1 MSAITNNL
9 TNIEWWFNGLFFT
22 LLAFTPKLYFY
33 TIPRFKRFFRN
44 RSTKELKAI
53 RLIRQDDVKVLRE
66 VFHEKCLFLI
76 FILGATVYIY
86 SFVAN
91 NIFLDI
97 ETYNQD
103 KMAHKLNII
112 FTLSIPVYVL
122 EIMYIRRR
130 YYIKT
135 LFKYRDRLKK

>member
-1 MSAITNNL
+1 MSSILNNL
-9 TNIEWWFNGLFFT
+9 TNFEWWFNGLFFT

-33 TIPRFKRFFRN
+33 ITPRFKRFFRN
-44 RSTKELKAI
+44 RSAKELKAI
-53 RLIRQDDVKVLRE
+53 RLIRHDHVKVLRE

-76 FILGATVYIY
+76 FILGAMVYIY

-91 NIFLDI
+91 NIFSDI
-97 ETYNQD
+97 EIYNQD
-103 KMAHKLNII
+103 KMTHKLNII
-112 FTLSIPVYVL
+112 FTLSIPVYIL

-130 YYIKT
+130 SYVKN